1 MNNAETAEFLYGLEG
16 TDVTLDPPSEP
27 PFHLSRQT
35 WVIDKKLSE
44 RSQWMTQQ
52 VVTDCLGLL
61 LAAAKILCYRKEN
74 PSKKAFMRIYLQ
86 IPKALKILECDVVPD
101 LLRYQEGKQGEDGI
115 IRGVIS
121 LMWSGIKSHGE
132 PLSEEEFWELDL
144 ESRQAICDQ
153 FREAYP
159 KLRKC
164 GYLPRMPT
172 MSKIIY
178 DKATGNMHFSGFSC
192 AGRTDTKEEWH
203 DKYYVLFELAE
214 PSPKT
219 DWVKDTRGWTW

>member
-1 MNNAETAEFLYGLEG
+1 MNNAEAGEFLYGLEG
-16 TDVTLDPPSEP
+16 TDVTLKPPSEP
-27 PFHLSRQT
+27 LFHLSRQT

-44 RSQWMTQQ
+44 RSHWMTQQ
-52 VVTDCLGLL
+52 D
-61 LAAAKILCYRKEN
+61 
-74 PSKKAFMRIYLQ
+74 
-86 IPKALKILECDVVPD
+86 
-101 LLRYQEGKQGEDGI
+101 EGKQDEDSIVPGGYI
-115 IRGVIS
+115 TYVV
-121 LMWSGIKSHGE
+121 WDKVPGE

-144 ESRQAICDQ
+144 ESRQAIRDQ

-159 KLRKC
+159 QLRKC

-172 MSKIIY
+172 MSKIIC
-178 DKATGNMHFSGFSC
+178 DKATGNMHFSGFPR

-203 DKYYVLFELAE
+203 DKYYVLFGLAE